1 VQKSSPLNRSQFAA
15 RISVAA
21 TGLFL
26 ALLAG
31 LHALKPEVDPSWRMI
46 SEYEIGRFGWLM
58 QMAFFLWALGNASLF
73 VAIRSHVR
81 STFGNV
87 GLTLLLVVAV
97 GMIIGGIFI
106 PDPITTGKDA
116 LSTASKWHSVGGAL
130 AIIPMPII
138 ATLVSW
144 SLVHH
149 NQAWLSVRCL
159 VLWLTAF
166 IWLGLGAFLLVA
178 VLQHDGTAG
187 PDVLLGWPNR
197 TFAVAYSVWL
207 MAVAWKAIRV
217 QKDCDN
223 KTK

>member
-1 VQKSSPLNRSQFAA
+1 
-15 RISVAA
+15 
-21 TGLFL
+21 
-26 ALLAG
+26 
-31 LHALKPEVDPSWRMI
+31 MI

-58 QMAFFLWALGNASLF
+58 QIAFFSWALGNASLF
-73 VAIRSHVR
+73 VALRSHIR

-197 TFAVAYSVWL
+197 AFAVAYSVWL
-207 MAVAWKAIRV
+207 MAVAWTAIRV